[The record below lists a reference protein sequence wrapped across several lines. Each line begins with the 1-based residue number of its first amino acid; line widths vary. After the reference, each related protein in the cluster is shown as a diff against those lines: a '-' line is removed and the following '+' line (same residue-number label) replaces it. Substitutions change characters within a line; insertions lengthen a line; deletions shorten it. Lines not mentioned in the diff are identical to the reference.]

1 MKFGSLCSV
10 LMAEI
15 VGLCI
20 YFGSPWLIGAFSRE
34 PEVIAFGVQQAH
46 TAALFY
52 CLLAFSHCSAGIL
65 RGLGRPVVPM
75 MVMLMVWCALRITYI
90 TITLHFIH
98 QIGVVFW
105 AYPITWSISRCCLPG
120 ILSTAQSPDWAGERR
135 NNYKNCHAS
144 RKMHGSF
151 FIS

>member
-1 MKFGSLCSV
+1 MS
-10 LMAEI
+10 
-15 VGLCI
+15 
-20 YFGSPWLIGAFSRE
+20 

-52 CLLAFSHCSAGIL
+52 CLLRSAIARRAFCAA
-65 RGLGRPVVPM
+65 GRPVVPM

-105 AYPITWSISRCCLPG
+105 AYPITWSISSVLFAWYIKHCPIPRLGGGAP
-120 ILSTAQSPDWAGERR
+120 E
-135 NNYKNCHAS
+135 
-144 RKMHGSF
+144 
-151 FIS
+151 

>member
-1 MKFGSLCSV
+1 M
-10 LMAEI
+10 
-15 VGLCI
+15 
-20 YFGSPWLIGAFSRE
+20 
-34 PEVIAFGVQQAH
+34 QQAH

-105 AYPITWSISRCCLPG
+105 AYPITWSISSVLFAWYIKHCPIPRLGGGAP
-120 ILSTAQSPDWAGERR
+120 E
-135 NNYKNCHAS
+135 
-144 RKMHGSF
+144 
-151 FIS
+151 